1 MTIYRW
7 KFATSFGIYT
17 DLHIGNRS
25 QFNNILTLLPLF
37 LVVERALRRLGVTAQ
52 NNRFEQ

>member
-37 LVVERALRRLGVTAQ
+37 LAVERALRRLGVTAQ